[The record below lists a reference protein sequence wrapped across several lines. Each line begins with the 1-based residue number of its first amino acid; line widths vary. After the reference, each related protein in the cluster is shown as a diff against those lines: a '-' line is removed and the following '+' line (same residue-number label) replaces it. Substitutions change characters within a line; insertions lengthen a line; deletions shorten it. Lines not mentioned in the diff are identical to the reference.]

1 MAVQSDFRI
10 IAVNEY
16 IGTDPSALNT
26 DFPFVGESRSVKH
39 FQIDGVPVDDAY
51 LLISHSRFRL
61 TWHAVKIN
69 NRDLPW
75 IEIFPSQ
82 EASTNMAII
91 PAGFLARGLNTLQ
104 IAVRGAAVIVYHVVV
119 HWREHEARTQPPI
132 HPIES
137 TVT

>member
-26 DFPFVGESRSVKH
+26 DFPFVGENSSVKH

-69 NRDLPW
+69 NRT
-75 IEIFPSQ
+75 FP
-82 EASTNMAII
+82 
-91 PAGFLARGLNTLQ
+91 G
-104 IAVRGAAVIVYHVVV
+104 
-119 HWREHEARTQPPI
+119 
-132 HPIES
+132 
-137 TVT
+137 